1 LKVEVLRSPVGKGK
15 VFEFGDDE
23 AVLIGRGADCNAQVD
38 DPESSRH
45 HARIY
50 AEGGRVFIEDQD
62 SKNGTFLNGR
72 TVLKSALAN
81 DDQILVGGTL
91 MAVRDLPL
99 TVGPGTTLV
108 HDRDHASQVVVTL
121 QHDEADILA
130 ERTAAASDEEIQHEN
145 ETLRKICRIS
155 QLVAGKQDVLA
166 TLTAI
171 LDEMQEV
178 LAADTAC
185 VLTWSEEEQG
195 WVVSAVSSTAAREG
209 VKVSHTIIREALDEG
224 IAILS
229 TDPSADDRF
238 DPSQSIVSEGI
249 STALC
254 SPFKVGDAFGG
265 VLFLDRRKRHQAFV
279 PMDLRFAAS
288 VANILG
294 LLLEKAKF
302 EEESQKRARLAVI
315 GEVVAGLAHYIKNV
329 VTGFRITIAALDTA
343 LKQNRP
349 EYTDKCLKSIADQE
363 RRISNLMMNMLSYA
377 KERQPEKAKLILQDL
392 VEDVVSPYREA
403 MDEKGIS
410 FEFQC
415 EPQDLEIYGEDLAL
429 HRVFLNL
436 LINSIDSVASKGNG
450 DAKEIRFK
458 ASTAQDSSVV
468 EICFYDTGSGIAQ
481 DKLDKIFAAFYSTKG
496 SGGTGLGLAVVR
508 KIIDEHGGEIT
519 VSSEEAKWTEFR
531 ITLPAAS

>member
-1 LKVEVLRSPVGKGK
+1 MKIEVLRSQVDKGK
-15 VFEFGDDE
+15 IFEFSNDD
-23 AVLIGRGADCNAQVD
+23 VVTIGRGSDCNAQIN

-45 HARIY
+45 HSKIFSEAGHVY
-50 AEGGRVFIEDQD
+50 IEDQD
-62 SKNGTFLNGR
+62 SKNGTFVNGR
-72 TVLKSALAN
+72 TILKSALAN

-91 MAVRDLPL
+91 MAVRELPL
-99 TVGPGTTLV
+99 TAAPGTTII
-108 HDRDHASQVVVTL
+108 HDKDDASQVVVTL

-130 ERTAAASDEEIQHEN
+130 GRTAAASIDDIQHEN

-155 QLVAGKQDVLA
+155 QLVAGKQDILSV
-166 TLTAI
+166 LTAI
-171 LDEMQEV
+171 LDEMQGV
-178 LAADTAC
+178 LSADTAC
-185 VLTWSEEEQG
+185 VLMWSSAEQK
-195 WVVSAVSSTAAREG
+195 WVVRAASSTAAREG
-209 VKVSHTIIREALDEG
+209 VKVSGTIIQEALDEG
-224 IAILS
+224 LAILS

-254 SPFKVGDAFGG
+254 SPFKIGDEFEG
-265 VLFLDRRKRHQAFV
+265 VLFLDRRNRREAFV

-302 EEESQKRARLAVI
+302 EEESQKKARLAVI

-349 EYTDKCLKSIADQE
+349 EYTAKCLKSIADQE

-377 KERQPEKAKLILQDL
+377 KERQPEMQRIELQGLI
-392 VEDVVSPYREA
+392 EDVAMPYREA
-403 MDEKGIS
+403 MDEKNIA
-410 FEFQC
+410 FECSC
-415 EPQDLEIYGEDLAL
+415 ETEELEVYGEDLAL

-436 LINSIDSVASKGNG
+436 LINSIDSVASKENG
-450 DAKEIRFK
+450 ESRIIRCTAAPAGDNMVEIR
-458 ASTAQDSSVV
+458 
-468 EICFYDTGSGIAQ
+468 FYDTGSGIPK

-496 SGGTGLGLAVVR
+496 SGGTGLGLAVVH
-508 KIIDEHGGEIT
+508 KIIDEHGGQIT
-519 VSSEEAKWTEFR
+519 VNSEESQWTEFS
-531 ITLPAAS
+531 ITLPAASS

>member
-1 LKVEVLRSPVGKGK
+1 LKVEILRGPADKGK
-15 VFEFGDDE
+15 VFEFGAGE
-23 AVLIGRGADCNAQVD
+23 TVVIGRGTECNAHIN
-38 DPESSRH
+38 DPESSRK
-45 HARIY
+45 HARIFT
-50 AEGGRVFIEDQD
+50 EGGRIYLEDQD

-81 DDQILVGGTL
+81 DDQILVGSTL
-91 MAVRDLPL
+91 LAVRDLPL
-99 TVGPGTTLV
+99 KAGPGTTLM

-130 ERTAAASDEEIQHEN
+130 VPSAPASIEEIQHEN

-155 QLVAGKQDVLA
+155 QLVAGKQDILS

-178 LAADTAC
+178 LSADTAC
-185 VLTWSEEEQG
+185 VLTWSEEEQN
-195 WVVSAVSSTAAREG
+195 WIVAAASSTAAREG
-209 VKVSHTIIREALDEG
+209 VTVSHTIIREALDEG

-238 DPSQSIVSEGI
+238 DPSQSIISEGI

-254 SPFKVGDAFGG
+254 SPFKVGDTFGG
-265 VLFLDRRKRHQAFV
+265 VLFLDRRKRHEAFV
-279 PMDLRFAAS
+279 PMDLRFTAS

-302 EEESQKRARLAVI
+302 EEESRKKARLAVI

-349 EYTDKCLKSIADQE
+349 DYTDKCLKSIADQE

-377 KERQPEKAKLILQDL
+377 KEREPEKTRLDL
-392 VEDVVSPYREA
+392 KSLVDDVVAPYKEA
-403 MDEKGIS
+403 LEEKKIA
-410 FEFQC
+410 FEFSC
-415 EPQDLEIYGEDLAL
+415 EPEELEIYGEDLAL

-436 LINSIDSVASKGNG
+436 LINSIDSVAAKDNG
-450 DAKEIRFK
+450 EDRVIRFAATA
-458 ASTAQDSSVV
+458 ASDTNAV
-468 EICFYDTGSGIAQ
+468 EVRFFDTGTGIPPE
-481 DKLDKIFAAFYSTKG
+481 KVEKIFTAFYSTKG

-508 KIIDEHGGEIT
+508 KIINEHGGEIT
-519 VSSEEAKWTEFR
+519 VASEESKWTEFR
-531 ITLPAAS
+531 IVLPMAS